1 MHGEVLHGAIRLLLI
16 QNPCENVC
24 AYTHIYRHVQAAT
37 VADVAAV
44 QGGAASG
51 SQPASSTPVANES
64 EPAAAPR

>member
-1 MHGEVLHGAIRLLLI
+1 MGRS
-16 QNPCENVC
+16 VC
-24 AYTHIYRHVQAAT
+24 FLFKIHVKMRVCTYIHIHIYRHVQAAT

-64 EPAAAPR
+64 EPAAAPC